1 MSVRNNIHFPNHIDL
16 DNFIEDFSADGAKAK
31 DLQKKYK
38 ITPRQYRLLV
48 RYLKREVKRKPKYY
62 KSPQRKY
69 IYRSEYGL
77 YVIRKRVNGNYEY
90 FGRYRDLDKAIE
102 MRNRLMENNWDKEI
116 VS

>member
-1 MSVRNNIHFPNHIDL
+1 MSVRDNIHFPNDIDL
-16 DNFIEDFSADGAKAK
+16 DSFIEDFSANDTKAK

-38 ITPRQYRLLV
+38 ISPRQYRLV
-48 RYLKREVKRKPKYY
+48 IRYLKKEIKRKPKYY

-77 YVIRKRVNGNYEY
+77 YVIRKRINGNYEY
-90 FGRYRDLDKAIE
+90 FGRFRNLDEAIE
-102 MRNRLMENNWDKEI
+102 MRNKLIENNWNKEI